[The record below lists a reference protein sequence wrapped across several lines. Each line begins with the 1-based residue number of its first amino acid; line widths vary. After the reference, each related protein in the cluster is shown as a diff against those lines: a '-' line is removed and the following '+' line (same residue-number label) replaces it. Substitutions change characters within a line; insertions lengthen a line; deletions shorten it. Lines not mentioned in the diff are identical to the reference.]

1 MAGIPDINRLYDCAQ
16 TLSAIKGDKAAEHT
30 SEYETILKGVH
41 GDTQSKRLASQFIA
55 RFSTQFP
62 NLTDASLDAIL
73 DLCEDDDVNIRKQ
86 AIKDLPMMCR
96 DRKDYLPK
104 IADVLTQLLATDESS
119 EVATIQNAIMTL
131 FRRDCKG
138 TLVGVFCQV
147 KTGGDLV
154 RDRALKFLHMKLKT
168 GSKELLNKEGEIH
181 LFEEIKA
188 CTFEGCTA
196 DEFKM
201 LMNMLSLTSIP
212 SNPAGKRMIV
222 EMMGKMVDFEKS
234 FAAEDEEAVN
244 RLVKCYSAASD
255 YFSDHVKST
264 KFCEYLCAKVLPE
277 WDSILSD
284 DQNMLLRILA
294 ELCEHTEKFEQP
306 KEAVANIHT
315 VLVEYLPQASSTDGV
330 PDTFNPEKN
339 LEFTKVECLLY
350 AFHTVAQM
358 SSFLTDNPELFKE
371 LQSRLQQ
378 FALGIQGYIR
388 KLREVLHGKTTAQ
401 LMADENKDN
410 AKALKSCTNIN
421 SLIKDLLIPTPTYK
435 TKIGLSW
442 KPVSKEALKRKSIQ
456 FKESPSDKS
465 DNNQSK
471 KKFAKTP
478 IRVGGGGGGNRGSA
492 GGAGVYAPPQ
502 GKYSS
507 GLDSSMDGGRGGRRG
522 GGGRFRGGRKK

>member
-1 MAGIPDINRLYDCAQ
+1 MRQ
-16 TLSAIKGDKAAEHT
+16 
-30 SEYETILKGVH
+30 
-41 GDTQSKRLASQFIA
+41 
-55 RFSTQFP
+55 
-62 NLTDASLDAIL
+62 
-73 DLCEDDDVNIRKQ
+73 
-86 AIKDLPMMCR
+86 
-96 DRKDYLPK
+96 
-104 IADVLTQLLATDESS
+104 DVLLLRGGILVELLKQKQFSPMKTAEIIVSLWTGTRGYLDK
-119 EVATIQNAIMTL
+119 VATKEIL
-131 FRRDCKG
+131 RFE
-138 TLVGVFCQV
+138 
-147 KTGGDLV
+147 
-154 RDRALKFLHMKLKT
+154 ALWL
-168 GSKELLNKEGEIH
+168 
-181 LFEEIKA
+181 
-188 CTFEGCTA
+188 
-196 DEFKM
+196 
-201 LMNMLSLTSIP
+201 
-212 SNPAGKRMIV
+212 
-222 EMMGKMVDFEKS
+222 
-234 FAAEDEEAVN
+234 
-244 RLVKCYSAASD
+244 
-255 YFSDHVKST
+255 DHVKST

-315 VLVEYLPQASSTDGV
+315 VLMEYLPQASSTDGV

-442 KPVSKEALKRKSIQ
+442 KPVSKI
-456 FKESPSDKS
+456 
-465 DNNQSK
+465 
-471 KKFAKTP
+471 
-478 IRVGGGGGGNRGSA
+478 
-492 GGAGVYAPPQ
+492 
-502 GKYSS
+502 
-507 GLDSSMDGGRGGRRG
+507 
-522 GGGRFRGGRKK
+522 